1 MTEYTLSNRIAGTLL
16 QIKKAIEQLQDWN
29 KDIQNVDDYY
39 STPEGMKNLAA
50 SCMLIE
56 AIGEG
61 VKQIDKLTQSR
72 LLDERPE
79 IPWQDVIGIRNH
91 IAHGYFDID
100 GDIIKAA
107 KENAKLAGVDEL
119 IHFQKRPVSE
129 LNHPKKYGF
138 LVSNP
143 PYGERIGE
151 KEELPQLYREL
162 AEAYKRLDSW
172 SAYIITGYTDVEK
185 YMGRK
190 ADKNR
195 KIYNGM
201 MKTYY
206 YQFLGPKPPRR

>member
-39 STPEGMKNLAA
+39 STPDGMKNLAA

-79 IPWQDVIGIRNH
+79 IPWQDVIGIRNP

-100 GDIIKAA
+100 GDIVLDVIK
-107 KENAKLAGVDEL
+107 NNLDEL
-119 IHFQKRPVSE
+119 
-129 LNHPKKYGF
+129 
-138 LVSNP
+138 LVAIN
-143 PYGERIGE
+143 YF
-151 KEELPQLYREL
+151 
-162 AEAYKRLDSW
+162 
-172 SAYIITGYTDVEK
+172 ITK
-185 YMGRK
+185 FS
-190 ADKNR
+190 
-195 KIYNGM
+195 I
-201 MKTYY
+201 
-206 YQFLGPKPPRR
+206 

>member
-16 QIKKAIEQLQDWN
+16 QIKKAIVQLQDWN

-100 GDIIKAA
+100 GDIVLDVIK
-107 KENAKLAGVDEL
+107 NNLDEL
-119 IHFQKRPVSE
+119 LTAINY
-129 LNHPKKYGF
+129 L
-138 LVSNP
+138 
-143 PYGERIGE
+143 
-151 KEELPQLYREL
+151 
-162 AEAYKRLDSW
+162 
-172 SAYIITGYTDVEK
+172 ITK
-185 YMGRK
+185 FS
-190 ADKNR
+190 
-195 KIYNGM
+195 I
-201 MKTYY
+201 
-206 YQFLGPKPPRR
+206 

>member
-29 KDIQNVDDYY
+29 KDILNVDDYY

-79 IPWQDVIGIRNH
+79 IPWQDVIGIRYH

-100 GDIIKAA
+100 GDIVLDVIK
-107 KENAKLAGVDEL
+107 NNLDEL
-119 IHFQKRPVSE
+119 
-129 LNHPKKYGF
+129 
-138 LVSNP
+138 
-143 PYGERIGE
+143 
-151 KEELPQLYREL
+151 L
-162 AEAYKRLDSW
+162 AAINYF
-172 SAYIITGYTDVEK
+172 ITK
-185 YMGRK
+185 FS
-190 ADKNR
+190 
-195 KIYNGM
+195 I
-201 MKTYY
+201 
-206 YQFLGPKPPRR
+206 

>member
-39 STPEGMKNLAA
+39 STPDGMKNLAA

-100 GDIIKAA
+100 GDIVLDVIK
-107 KENAKLAGVDEL
+107 NNLDEL
-119 IHFQKRPVSE
+119 
-129 LNHPKKYGF
+129 
-138 LVSNP
+138 
-143 PYGERIGE
+143 
-151 KEELPQLYREL
+151 L
-162 AEAYKRLDSW
+162 AAINYF
-172 SAYIITGYTDVEK
+172 IIK
-185 YMGRK
+185 FS
-190 ADKNR
+190 
-195 KIYNGM
+195 I
-201 MKTYY
+201 
-206 YQFLGPKPPRR
+206 

>member
-16 QIKKAIEQLQDWN
+16 QIKKAIVQLQDWN

-100 GDIIKAA
+100 GDIVLDVIK
-107 KENAKLAGVDEL
+107 NNLDEL
-119 IHFQKRPVSE
+119 LTAINYF
-129 LNHPKKYGF
+129 
-138 LVSNP
+138 
-143 PYGERIGE
+143 
-151 KEELPQLYREL
+151 
-162 AEAYKRLDSW
+162 
-172 SAYIITGYTDVEK
+172 ITK
-185 YMGRK
+185 FS
-190 ADKNR
+190 
-195 KIYNGM
+195 IYV
-201 MKTYY
+201 
-206 YQFLGPKPPRR
+206 

>member
-100 GDIIKAA
+100 GDIVLDIIK
-107 KENAKLAGVDEL
+107 NNLDEL
-119 IHFQKRPVSE
+119 
-129 LNHPKKYGF
+129 
-138 LVSNP
+138 
-143 PYGERIGE
+143 
-151 KEELPQLYREL
+151 L
-162 AEAYKRLDSW
+162 AAINYF
-172 SAYIITGYTDVEK
+172 ITK
-185 YMGRK
+185 FS
-190 ADKNR
+190 
-195 KIYNGM
+195 I
-201 MKTYY
+201 
-206 YQFLGPKPPRR
+206 

>member
-16 QIKKAIEQLQDWN
+16 QIKKAIVQLQDWN

-100 GDIIKAA
+100 GDIVLDVIK
-107 KENAKLAGVDEL
+107 NNLDSMTMLG
-119 IHFQKRPVSE
+119 I
-129 LNHPKKYGF
+129 
-138 LVSNP
+138 P
-143 PYGERIGE
+143 PFAITI
-151 KEELPQLYREL
+151 LL
-162 AEAYKRLDSW
+162 KRLDYSILF
-172 SAYIITGYTDVEK
+172 S
-185 YMGRK
+185 
-190 ADKNR
+190 
-195 KIYNGM
+195 
-201 MKTYY
+201 MKT
-206 YQFLGPKPPRR
+206 L

>member
-29 KDIQNVDDYY
+29 KDILNVDDYY

-100 GDIIKAA
+100 GDIVLNVIK
-107 KENAKLAGVDEL
+107 NNLDEL
-119 IHFQKRPVSE
+119 
-129 LNHPKKYGF
+129 
-138 LVSNP
+138 
-143 PYGERIGE
+143 
-151 KEELPQLYREL
+151 L
-162 AEAYKRLDSW
+162 AAINYF
-172 SAYIITGYTDVEK
+172 ITK
-185 YMGRK
+185 FS
-190 ADKNR
+190 
-195 KIYNGM
+195 I
-201 MKTYY
+201 
-206 YQFLGPKPPRR
+206 

>member
-39 STPEGMKNLAA
+39 SSPEGMKNLAA

-100 GDIIKAA
+100 GDIVLDVIK
-107 KENAKLAGVDEL
+107 NNLDEL
-119 IHFQKRPVSE
+119 
-129 LNHPKKYGF
+129 
-138 LVSNP
+138 
-143 PYGERIGE
+143 
-151 KEELPQLYREL
+151 L
-162 AEAYKRLDSW
+162 AAINYF
-172 SAYIITGYTDVEK
+172 ITK
-185 YMGRK
+185 FS
-190 ADKNR
+190 
-195 KIYNGM
+195 I
-201 MKTYY
+201 
-206 YQFLGPKPPRR
+206 

>member
-16 QIKKAIEQLQDWN
+16 QIKKAIVQLQDWN

-100 GDIIKAA
+100 GDIVLDVIK
-107 KENAKLAGVDEL
+107 NNLDEL
-119 IHFQKRPVSE
+119 LTAINYF
-129 LNHPKKYGF
+129 
-138 LVSNP
+138 
-143 PYGERIGE
+143 
-151 KEELPQLYREL
+151 
-162 AEAYKRLDSW
+162 
-172 SAYIITGYTDVEK
+172 ITK
-185 YMGRK
+185 FS
-190 ADKNR
+190 
-195 KIYNGM
+195 I
-201 MKTYY
+201 
-206 YQFLGPKPPRR
+206 

>member
-16 QIKKAIEQLQDWN
+16 QIKKAIEQLQDWD

-100 GDIIKAA
+100 GDIVLDVIK
-107 KENAKLAGVDEL
+107 NNLDEL
-119 IHFQKRPVSE
+119 
-129 LNHPKKYGF
+129 
-138 LVSNP
+138 
-143 PYGERIGE
+143 
-151 KEELPQLYREL
+151 L
-162 AEAYKRLDSW
+162 AAINYF
-172 SAYIITGYTDVEK
+172 ITK
-185 YMGRK
+185 FS
-190 ADKNR
+190 
-195 KIYNGM
+195 I
-201 MKTYY
+201 
-206 YQFLGPKPPRR
+206 

>member
-39 STPEGMKNLAA
+39 STPDGMKNLAA

-61 VKQIDKLTQSR
+61 VKQIDKLIQSR

-100 GDIIKAA
+100 GDIVLDVIK
-107 KENAKLAGVDEL
+107 NNLDEL
-119 IHFQKRPVSE
+119 
-129 LNHPKKYGF
+129 
-138 LVSNP
+138 
-143 PYGERIGE
+143 
-151 KEELPQLYREL
+151 L
-162 AEAYKRLDSW
+162 AAINYF
-172 SAYIITGYTDVEK
+172 IIK
-185 YMGRK
+185 FS
-190 ADKNR
+190 
-195 KIYNGM
+195 I
-201 MKTYY
+201 
-206 YQFLGPKPPRR
+206 

>member
-1 MTEYTLSNRIAGTLL
+1 MTEYILSNRIAGTLL
-16 QIKKAIEQLQDWN
+16 QIKKAIVQLQDWN

-100 GDIIKAA
+100 GDIVLDVIK
-107 KENAKLAGVDEL
+107 NNLDEL
-119 IHFQKRPVSE
+119 
-129 LNHPKKYGF
+129 
-138 LVSNP
+138 LVAIN
-143 PYGERIGE
+143 YF
-151 KEELPQLYREL
+151 
-162 AEAYKRLDSW
+162 
-172 SAYIITGYTDVEK
+172 ITK
-185 YMGRK
+185 FS
-190 ADKNR
+190 
-195 KIYNGM
+195 I
-201 MKTYY
+201 
-206 YQFLGPKPPRR
+206 

>member
-61 VKQIDKLTQSR
+61 VKQIEKLTQSR

-100 GDIIKAA
+100 GDIVLDVIK
-107 KENAKLAGVDEL
+107 NNLDEL
-119 IHFQKRPVSE
+119 LTAINYF
-129 LNHPKKYGF
+129 
-138 LVSNP
+138 
-143 PYGERIGE
+143 
-151 KEELPQLYREL
+151 
-162 AEAYKRLDSW
+162 
-172 SAYIITGYTDVEK
+172 ITK
-185 YMGRK
+185 FS
-190 ADKNR
+190 
-195 KIYNGM
+195 I
-201 MKTYY
+201 
-206 YQFLGPKPPRR
+206 

>member
-50 SCMLIE
+50 CCMLIE

-100 GDIIKAA
+100 GDIVLDVIK
-107 KENAKLAGVDEL
+107 NNLDEL
-119 IHFQKRPVSE
+119 
-129 LNHPKKYGF
+129 
-138 LVSNP
+138 
-143 PYGERIGE
+143 
-151 KEELPQLYREL
+151 L
-162 AEAYKRLDSW
+162 AAINYF
-172 SAYIITGYTDVEK
+172 ITK
-185 YMGRK
+185 FS
-190 ADKNR
+190 
-195 KIYNGM
+195 I
-201 MKTYY
+201 
-206 YQFLGPKPPRR
+206 

>member
-91 IAHGYFDID
+91 IAHGNFDID
-100 GDIIKAA
+100 GDIVLDVIK
-107 KENAKLAGVDEL
+107 NNLDEL
-119 IHFQKRPVSE
+119 
-129 LNHPKKYGF
+129 
-138 LVSNP
+138 
-143 PYGERIGE
+143 
-151 KEELPQLYREL
+151 L
-162 AEAYKRLDSW
+162 AAINYF
-172 SAYIITGYTDVEK
+172 IIK
-185 YMGRK
+185 FS
-190 ADKNR
+190 
-195 KIYNGM
+195 I
-201 MKTYY
+201 
-206 YQFLGPKPPRR
+206 

>member
-16 QIKKAIEQLQDWN
+16 QIKKTIEQLQDWN

-61 VKQIDKLTQSR
+61 VKQIDKLPQSR

-100 GDIIKAA
+100 GDIVLDVIK
-107 KENAKLAGVDEL
+107 NNLDEL
-119 IHFQKRPVSE
+119 LTAINYF
-129 LNHPKKYGF
+129 
-138 LVSNP
+138 
-143 PYGERIGE
+143 
-151 KEELPQLYREL
+151 
-162 AEAYKRLDSW
+162 
-172 SAYIITGYTDVEK
+172 ITK
-185 YMGRK
+185 FS
-190 ADKNR
+190 
-195 KIYNGM
+195 I
-201 MKTYY
+201 
-206 YQFLGPKPPRR
+206 